1 MLSRAAVQAV
11 SHRCQSKRWIRWLPH
26 SRCSINCSQGLKKR
40 RVLHTT
46 QHAWGPSG
54 GGSVRLEPGP
64 AGDTGRVAQK
74 REKTRPAR
82 PIPGGPATSP
92 PSPRPRGALHTR
104 GLLIR
109 PLPPLAQ
116 SQRRLLGGRRGFV
129 SARSRAG
136 SPISGRGGAEG
147 GRAGGSG
154 RGKRGPRSLA
164 TLRPMG
170 NSSWGAASPA
180 GGCGGDS
187 KAGLAVI
194 GGAASGKG
202 NGRCG

>member
-1 MLSRAAVQAV
+1 MLNKLQ
-11 SHRCQSKRWIRWLPH
+11 P
-26 SRCSINCSQGLKKR
+26 
-40 RVLHTT
+40 
-46 QHAWGPSG
+46 
-54 GGSVRLEPGP
+54 RLEKKARTPHHAARLGP
-64 AGDTGRVAQK
+64 LGRWFRAP
-74 REKTRPAR
+74 RAR
-82 PIPGGPATSP
+82 PSWGHGPGGPETGENEASP
-92 PSPRPRGALHTR
+92 PDPRGPSHQPPQPPPTR
-104 GLLIR
+104 RATYPGPLIR
-109 PLPPLAQ
+109 PLPPPLAQ

-170 NSSWGAASPA
+170 NASWGAASPA